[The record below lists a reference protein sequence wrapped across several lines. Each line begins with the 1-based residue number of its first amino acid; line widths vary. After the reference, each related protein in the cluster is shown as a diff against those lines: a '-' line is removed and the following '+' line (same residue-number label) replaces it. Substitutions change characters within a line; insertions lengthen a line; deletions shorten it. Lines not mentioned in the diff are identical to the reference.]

1 MSPQKF
7 LSATRERAT
16 FLGLDKVMKVIPML
30 GLRNFIAN
38 CLLLFFLFKF
48 FILLKVSLV
57 LHLTEHRQ
65 PFKLL
70 LLPFGIVAIY
80 FARGIQPTKIY
91 IYLAEMEMD
100 RNQKLC
106 VEMPLTVG
114 MKRSKCG
121 AATFF
126 MTPAASFASW
136 RVH

>member
-7 LSATRERAT
+7 LSATRDRAT

-80 FARGIQPTKIY
+80 ILRAEYSQPKY
-91 IYLAEMEMD
+91 IYLS
-100 RNQKLC
+100 
-106 VEMPLTVG
+106 G
-114 MKRSKCG
+114 
-121 AATFF
+121 
-126 MTPAASFASW
+126 
-136 RVH
+136 